1 MIRVGVLRIDFHI
14 SSSSSLKEK
23 RMVLRSLKDR
33 VRNNFNV
40 SIAEVADH
48 DKWQAATLGISCV
61 SNDKKYIDG
70 MLNKIK
76 NFFERNKHILVTDYQ
91 IEII

>member
-1 MIRVGVLRIDFHI
+1 MIHVGVLKIDFHI
-14 SSSSSLKEK
+14 SESSSLKQK
-23 RMVLRSLKDR
+23 RAVLLRLKDR

-40 SIAEVADH
+40 SIAEVDKH

-70 MLNKIK
+70 LLNKIK
-76 NFFERNKHILVTDYQ
+76 NFFERDRSVLIMDHQ
-91 IEII
+91 IEIM